1 VSLDPRLHA
10 LIDRQ
15 QASGFRGLAG
25 SEAHATIKISGQ
37 LLNEAVAAFAA
48 STSAISEL
56 SIHPHNGNRFDV
68 RLGLA
73 KPAFL
78 PGMTMALAIERQ
90 PQLPGDPVLV
100 LRLSGG
106 ASVLRLAAPA
116 IANFNILPAGVRLEG
131 DRVLVDLRTLLQ
143 RRGQAQLLDHAQE
156 VEIVTVEGG
165 LVVFIHLQVKP

>member
-10 LIDRQ
+10 LLDRQ
-15 QASGFRGLAG
+15 QASGLRGLAG
-25 SEAHATIKISGQ
+25 SEVHATIKISAP

-48 STSAISEL
+48 ATPAISEL
-56 SIHPHNGNRFDV
+56 TIHPHNGNRFDV

-106 ASVLRLAAPA
+106 AAVLRLAAPA
-116 IANFNILPAGVRLEG
+116 IASFNILPPGVRLEG
-131 DRVLVDLRTLLQ
+131 DRVLVDLRMLLQ
-143 RRGQAQLLDHAQE
+143 QHGQAHLLDYAQE
-156 VEIVTVEGG
+156 VEIVTIEGG
-165 LVVFIHLQVKP
+165 LVVFMHLQVKP